1 MTNDDLTVFR
11 ERNARKRLSNAA
23 ALIGKADDAVF
34 EACRPTGYAE
44 LDRCLGGGLTAGLHC
59 LGAVP
64 SLGKSTYVMQM
75 AEQMA
80 AEGTHVI
87 VISLEMKPVDLAAK
101 AVSRQLY
108 TDWHET
114 SAGLLKTSGE
124 LRSRT
129 AVIKLTGREWM
140 AVEEAAGKVEKRSR
154 TITVEECGAKGM
166 DCGGHRTVCGKIH
179 IRIWGYPGG
188 HRGLPADPCRAGRK
202 GQPYRQ
208 AGSG

>member
-11 ERNARKRLSNAA
+11 ERNTRKRLSNVA

-80 AEGTHVI
+80 A
-87 VISLEMKPVDLAAK
+87 
-101 AVSRQLY
+101 R
-108 TDWHET
+108 
-114 SAGLLKTSGE
+114 
-124 LRSRT
+124 
-129 AVIKLTGREWM
+129 
-140 AVEEAAGKVEKRSR
+140 
-154 TITVEECGAKGM
+154 GM
-166 DCGGHRTVCGKIH
+166 VWYK
-179 IRIWGYPGG
+179 
-188 HRGLPADPCRAGRK
+188 K
-202 GQPYRQ
+202 
-208 AGSG
+208 S

>member
-11 ERNARKRLSNAA
+11 ERNTRKRLSNAA

-101 AVSRQLY
+101 AVSRQLKANPKLEICASITGSWLRIQAEAVEDDRREARKSMLDAY
-108 TDWHET
+108 P
-114 SAGLLKTSGE
+114 E
-124 LRSRT
+124 LRRMYDEDDGNT
-129 AVIKLTGREWM
+129 QVFFLKNAEAVFSSFM
-140 AVEEAAGKVEKRSR
+140 APEERVSF
-154 TITVEECGAKGM
+154 
-166 DCGGHRTVCGKIH
+166 
-179 IRIWGYPGG
+179 
-188 HRGLPADPCRAGRK
+188 
-202 GQPYRQ
+202 
-208 AGSG
+208 

>member
-11 ERNARKRLSNAA
+11 ERNTRKRLSNAA

-108 TDWHET
+108 MDWHET
-114 SAGLLKTSGE
+114 SAGLLRTSGE
-124 LRSRT
+124 LRNRT
-129 AVIKLTGREWM
+129 AFMKH
-140 AVEEAAGKVEKRSR
+140 KPSSR
-154 TITVEECGAKGM
+154 V
-166 DCGGHRTVCGKIH
+166 
-179 IRIWGYPGG
+179 
-188 HRGLPADPCRAGRK
+188 RAMGFS
-202 GQPYRQ
+202 Q
-208 AGSG
+208 STCL

>member
-11 ERNARKRLSNAA
+11 ERNTRKRLSNAA

-87 VISLEMKPVDLAAK
+87 VFSLEMQPVDLAAK
-101 AVSRQLY
+101 AVSRQAL
-108 TDWHET
+108 H
-114 SAGLLKTSGE
+114 GLA
-124 LRSRT
+124 RNFRRI
-129 AVIKLTGREWM
+129 V
-140 AVEEAAGKVEKRSR
+140 
-154 TITVEECGAKGM
+154 KG
-166 DCGGHRTVCGKIH
+166 HPV
-179 IRIWGYPGG
+179 
-188 HRGLPADPCRAGRK
+188 
-202 GQPYRQ
+202 
-208 AGSG
+208 S